1 MRKIGFAFLISLV
14 MCQVLGQ
21 GNYYIYIQSADHK
34 PFYVRSGS
42 RIFHSSGNGYLV
54 MEHLAS
60 APYELM
66 VGFPDTPSSEWQ
78 FNCSVNDD
86 DVAFILKNDNGKKV
100 ELSGLKNES
109 KQSGKKVQL
118 KNEKVKTVAIKQ
130 ATGIVSDDP
139 FSSMLADVVNDP
151 TIRQQPVIIPRPG
164 DSLKLAK
171 TTITD
176 SAKLIAAN
184 TTAPKAGDERKS
196 AADSQAIAKTPPAL
210 TESAHK
216 ETKST
221 GAKEAADS
229 NTAIAKAPDPGN
241 RKTVTEDKSPGKKE
255 EDKTI
260 ALVTDNKSK
269 DKITADSAVSVT
281 QKAIA
286 STAGQK
292 HTGEKPIA
300 KETVKKEEDKTIALV
315 TDNKSKD
322 KITAD
327 SAVSVTQKAIASTA
341 GQKHAGEKPIAKETV
356 KEEKTAKAVIEQ
368 KDPTPVQATTAANT
382 SSSELINAAMEE
394 ADKKKQSGGNTGA
407 EKIVLGASIS
417 IKKTLQRRSSE
428 GLELI
433 YTDQTDDGT
442 LYIIRILIPSGK

>member
-216 ETKST
+216 ERKST

-292 HTGEKPIA
+292 H
-300 KETVKKEEDKTIALV
+300 
-315 TDNKSKD
+315 
-322 KITAD
+322 
-327 SAVSVTQKAIASTA
+327 
-341 GQKHAGEKPIAKETV
+341 AGEKPIAKETV
-356 KEEKTAKAVIEQ
+356 KEEKTVKSVIEQ